1 MPGTLSANG
10 TWQYRLIETGSST
23 AYSLQAIQSYIFFF
37 DQLQQSRS
45 GGINQT
51 YQLQTEFVTSELIPV
66 GNYYFQI
73 KQRPND
79 ASGPLPLVTMD
90 PQGTTKSYLQVTKAL
105 QAADGRIMNIPLN
118 MAFGENGI
126 KLVDFVKG
134 LQKKYNLVIYPN
146 NTKQN
151 EFIIEPFNN
160 WYNKGELVDFDK
172 YINLDE
178 IIEVIPANNLA
189 VNKLEFGDKLGND
202 YIAQQFQK
210 ENTREFGKTYFT
222 DTQNFFSQGEYKVE
236 TTFGVTPL
244 TYVAGTGLSGS
255 AEGINPG
262 PPTSYGYYVGNAGYG
277 SPNDAC
283 NNTSYFPYTLW
294 ASESDINSVGQLYQD
309 SALTTPFD
317 GGYAYWKLVPQFG
330 SQYYSV
336 FIQYGGY
343 VYSAANCGYTP

>member
-1 MPGTLSANG
+1 
-10 TWQYRLIETGSST
+10 
-23 AYSLQAIQSYIFFF
+23 
-37 DQLQQSRS
+37 
-45 GGINQT
+45 
-51 YQLQTEFVTSELIPV
+51 
-66 GNYYFQI
+66 
-73 KQRPND
+73 
-79 ASGPLPLVTMD
+79 
-90 PQGTTKSYLQVTKAL
+90 
-105 QAADGRIMNIPLN
+105 MNIPLN

-151 EFIIEPFNN
+151 EFIIESFNN
-160 WYNKGELVDFDK
+160 WYNKGELLDFDD

-262 PPTSYGYYVGNAGYG
+262 PPASYGYYVGNAGWSSAY
-277 SPNDAC
+277 DAC

-294 ASESDINSVGQLYQD
+294 ASSSDIYSVGQLYQD